1 MVMSLHL
8 ASGLVTSLTVTVALQ
23 VELLPWPSLAV
34 RVTMLAPIL
43 AQVKEF
49 GLTETRLTV
58 PQLSEPDRKTSAGA
72 IEAVP
77 EASRGRVMFLQ
88 AIDGG
93 VVSFTVKVA
102 VQVLL
107 LFAASLTVTVIVCG
121 PRPTSVPAAGL
132 CVLINEPEA

>member
-77 EASRGRVMFLQ
+77 EASRGRGMFLQ

-93 VVSFTVKVA
+93 GGAFTGEGAGQVVV
-102 VQVLL
+102 
-107 LFAASLTVTVIVCG
+107 LFAACLTGAGIGWG
-121 PRPTSVPAAGL
+121 PRPADVPAAG
-132 CVLINEPEA
+132 